1 MASENHSGKVAEKR
15 VEEAAEEEL
24 VSNLKTN
31 NHQVNDDE
39 QIKISLMRTFVQT
52 QDPTSKDVDDLTL
65 RRFLRAR
72 DLDVE
77 KGSALFLKHLKWRRS
92 FVPNGFISESEVSHD
107 IAHKK
112 VFMQGYDK
120 AGHPILIIYGDK
132 HFPNKVKGGIEE
144 FKRFVVYVLDKL
156 SAKIPTGQEKF
167 FIIADL
173 EGWGYYSNCDIRGYL
188 AALSVLQDNYPERL
202 AKFYLIH
209 APSVFMAAWKLIYP
223 FIDDN
228 TKKKFIFVDNKDL
241 KSTLLQDIHEDQL
254 PEVYGGKQPLLPIEE
269 S

>member
-1 MASENHSGKVAEKR
+1 MDTENHSEKVEKI
-15 VEEAAEEEL
+15 VEEEDGGDL
-24 VSNLKTN
+24 VRSFKTN
-31 NHQVNDDE
+31 NHEVNDE
-39 QIKISLMRTFVQT
+39 QKKVSLMRTFVQT

-72 DLDVE
+72 DLDIE
-77 KGSALFLKHLKWRRS
+77 KGSALFLKHVKWRRS
-92 FVPNGFISESEVSHD
+92 FVPNGFISESEVAHD
-107 IAHKK
+107 IAHNK

-120 AGHPILIIYGDK
+120 SGQPILVIYGAK

-144 FKRFVVYVLDKL
+144 FRRFVVYCLDKL

-167 FIIADL
+167 FIVADL

-209 APSVFMAAWKLIYP
+209 VPSVFMAAWKLIYP
-223 FIDDN
+223 FIDNN
-228 TKKKFIFVDNKDL
+228 TKKKFVFVDDKSL
-241 KSTLLQDIHEDQL
+241 KSTLLEEISEDQL
-254 PEVYGGKQPLLPIEE
+254 PEVYGGKLPLLPIEE

>member
-1 MASENHSGKVAEKR
+1 MDTENHSEKVEKI
-15 VEEAAEEEL
+15 VEEEDGGDLAK
-24 VSNLKTN
+24 SFKTN
-31 NHQVNDDE
+31 NHQEVSDE
-39 QIKISLMRTFVQT
+39 QNKVSLMRTFVET

-72 DLDVE
+72 DLDIE
-77 KGSALFLKHLKWRRS
+77 KGSALFLKHMKWRRS
-92 FVPNGFISESEVSHD
+92 FVPNGFISESEVTHD
-107 IAHKK
+107 IAHSK

-120 AGHPILIIYGDK
+120 SGQPILVIYGAK

-144 FKRFVVYVLDKL
+144 FRRFVVYCLDKL

-188 AALSVLQDNYPERL
+188 AALSVLQENYPERL

-209 APSVFMAAWKLIYP
+209 VPSVFMAAWKLI
-223 FIDDN
+223 
-228 TKKKFIFVDNKDL
+228 
-241 KSTLLQDIHEDQL
+241 
-254 PEVYGGKQPLLPIEE
+254 
-269 S
+269 